1 MSDVAIQNVEAEPRT
16 EEGAPAAGVGELRR
30 EHLGMA
36 VVLLIGGAL
45 LITRLHDGWFP
56 HDEGVLGQAAERVL
70 LGEVPHRDFDDVYTG
85 LLSYLNALAFQLLG
99 TGSQAMR
106 MPLFVAALLWT
117 ATLYRIF
124 LRFATPVG
132 ASALALL
139 ILVWSVPNYS
149 AAMPSWYNLFFAT
162 WGLAALFR
170 WSDDGRLRWLFLAGS
185 LGGVSF
191 LFKLTG
197 LFFVIAAA
205 IGLAA
210 ATTTRR
216 SAQPRA
222 PQLWAANAALTL
234 AYVACAV
241 GLTLAVGTAGTAEWT
256 RFVLPLKLLL
266 VAFILREW
274 TGTGGSAADR
284 LQDVAIPVFVLLAG
298 AAIPIGA
305 FLMWF
310 AAMDALPAVIDGV
323 FIKPFQRVG
332 FAQLSPP
339 PPHTGLLAIPFIL
352 LLFVRF
358 VSRRGW
364 QILAGVSLATMIAVI
379 AFSGSNPFLY
389 RLGWYLGWSQ
399 LFVACAAG
407 AMAAAGL
414 GALGREADNRG
425 INLVILASAVA
436 ALTVLVEY
444 PYAAA
449 IYTLYALPMAGIAV
463 VAAVRSTDRVPVTA
477 QWVLLA
483 FFMTF
488 GLIRVLPNAVMYLGS
503 NFVPIVYHAPLD
515 VPRGGIWV
523 TGPAAA
529 DYNTV
534 INLVRE
540 HGRDRVVWAGPDSPE
555 IYFFG
560 EARNHTRVTFDFFSP
575 RPAGESF
582 VDYMATVDPD
592 VVVIKR
598 YPGFSPPIDADEIT
612 ELAGRYSWVQ
622 TTPSFFVLW
631 R

>member
-1 MSDVAIQNVEAEPRT
+1 MSDVAIQNVVAEPRT
-16 EEGAPAAGVGELRR
+16 EESAPATGVSQLRH
-30 EHLGMA
+30 EHLGLA
-36 VVLLIGGAL
+36 IVLLVGGAL

-99 TGSQAMR
+99 TSSQTMR

-117 ATLYRIF
+117 ATLYRVF
-124 LRFATPVG
+124 LRFARPVG

-139 ILVWSVPNYS
+139 VLIWSVPNYS
-149 AAMPSWYNLFFAT
+149 AAMPSWYNLFCAT

-170 WSDDGRLRWLFLAGS
+170 WSDDGRLHWLLLAGL
-185 LGGVSF
+185 LGGISF

-197 LFFVIAAA
+197 VFFVIAAA

-210 ATTTRR
+210 VTTTRR
-216 SAQPRA
+216 STQPRA
-222 PQLWAANAALTL
+222 PHLWTANAALTL
-234 AYVACAV
+234 AYFACAA
-241 GLTLAVGTAGTAEWT
+241 GLTVAVGTAGVAEWT

-266 VAFILREW
+266 IAFIFREW
-274 TGTGGSAADR
+274 TNTGGSAADR
-284 LQDVAIPVFVLLAG
+284 LKDVAVPVFVLLAG

-310 AAMDALPAVIDGV
+310 AAMDALPALVDGV
-323 FIKPFQRVG
+323 FVKPFQRVG
-332 FAQLSPP
+332 FAQISPP

-352 LLFVRF
+352 LLSVRS
-358 VSRRGW
+358 VPRRGW
-364 QILAGVSLATMIAVI
+364 LILAGVSLATMVPLVAL
-379 AFSGSNPFLY
+379 SGTDPVTY
-389 RLGWYLGWSQ
+389 RMGWYLGWSQ

-414 GALGREADNRG
+414 GAPGRDADSKG

-444 PYAAA
+444 PFAAA
-449 IYTLYALPMAGIAV
+449 IYTLYALPLAVIAV
-463 VAAVRSTDRVPVTA
+463 VAAVRSTGRVPVMA

-483 FFMTF
+483 FFMVF
-488 GLIRVLPNAVMYLGS
+488 GVIRVLPNAAMYLGS
-503 NFVPIVYHAPLD
+503 HFVPIAYHAPLD

-523 TGPAAA
+523 TRPDAAI
-529 DYNTV
+529 YNTV
-534 INLVRE
+534 IGLVRE
-540 HGRDRVVWAGPDSPE
+540 HGRGRVVWAGPDAPE

-560 EARNHTRVTFDFFSP
+560 EARNHTRVMFDFFSP

-582 VDYMATVDPD
+582 GDYMAAVDPD

-598 YPGFSPPIDADEIT
+598 HPGFTPPINADEIA
-612 ELAGRYSWVQ
+612 ELAGRYSWVH
-622 TTPSFFVLW
+622 TTPWFFVLW